1 MAKTCFYCG
10 RELAPGQ
17 RCSCRGTSSS
27 AGSTAVTS
35 GSSGSSASAS
45 PDSATHSS
53 TAGTYDAGSASGY
66 SSDST
71 HSSAAPDYSSCSAD
85 PSHYSKKASKKT
97 KQVWN
102 HAGSASSGAGTSD
115 GKFSFARFID
125 QVRTKFPSISKV
137 MRPVMNYIWH
147 PVSTIQNR
155 PQKVSVPKVLIIN
168 TIFATFT
175 SLMVLFTNRTNSPF
189 LGMLISLL
197 FGKTDLFSAHPF
209 IAFGTISVILWFSV
223 LLLAMCFFVTSRFAN
238 RRLSYLRALDT
249 VTMSS
254 IYLCFADVLIFFSVL
269 LGTQG
274 AFTLIFVALVI
285 MGITHFVSLKQDL
298 MLTDNAAF
306 NMLAASY
313 LMFYCLAQ
321 LGIIIIIRIANSF

>member
-10 RELAPGQ
+10 KELAPGQ

-27 AGSTAVTS
+27 AGTSS
-35 GSSGSSASAS
+35 GSSGASAS
-45 PDSATHSS
+45 TNGAASAGAAYDTGSS
-53 TAGTYDAGSASGY
+53 SGY
-66 SSDST
+66 A
-71 HSSAAPDYSSCSAD
+71 SAAAHSTTPPDYSSCSAD
-85 PSHYSKKASKKT
+85 PNQYRKKSSKKT

-102 HAGSASSGAGTSD
+102 HAGAASSGAGASD
-115 GKFSFARFID
+115 CKFSFARFID
-125 QVRTKFPSISKV
+125 QVRSKFPSISKV

-168 TIFATFT
+168 SIFAAFT

-223 LLLAMCFFVTSRFAN
+223 LLLAMCFSVTSRFAN
-238 RRLSYLRALDT
+238 RKLPYLRALDT

-254 IYLCFADVLIFFSVL
+254 IYMCFADVLIFFSVL

-285 MGITHFVSLKQDL
+285 MGITHYVSLKQDL

-306 NMLAASY
+306 NMLAVSY
-313 LMFYCLAQ
+313 LFFYLLAQ
-321 LGIIIIIRIANSF
+321 LGISIIIRIANAL

>member
-10 RELAPGQ
+10 KELAPGQ

-27 AGSTAVTS
+27 AGTSS
-35 GSSGSSASAS
+35 GSSGASAS
-45 PDSATHSS
+45 TNGAASAGAAYDTGSS
-53 TAGTYDAGSASGY
+53 SGY
-66 SSDST
+66 A
-71 HSSAAPDYSSCSAD
+71 SAAAHSTTPPDYSSCSAD
-85 PSHYSKKASKKT
+85 PNQYRKKSSKKT

-102 HAGSASSGAGTSD
+102 HAGAASSGAGASD
-115 GKFSFARFID
+115 CKFSFARFID
-125 QVRTKFPSISKV
+125 QARSKFPSISKV

-147 PVSTIQNR
+147 PVTTIQNR

-168 TIFATFT
+168 SIFAAFT

-223 LLLAMCFFVTSRFAN
+223 LLLAMCFSVTSRFAN
-238 RRLSYLRALDT
+238 RKLPYLRALDT

-254 IYLCFADVLIFFSVL
+254 IYMCFADVLIFFSVL

-285 MGITHFVSLKQDL
+285 MGITHYVSLKQDL

-306 NMLAASY
+306 NMLAVSY
-313 LMFYCLAQ
+313 LFFYLLAQ
-321 LGIIIIIRIANSF
+321 LGISIIIRIANAL

>member
-10 RELAPGQ
+10 KELAPGQ

-27 AGSTAVTS
+27 SGASSGTS
-35 GSSGSSASAS
+35 GSSSSAASTDASSSASS
-45 PDSATHSS
+45 G
-53 TAGTYDAGSASGY
+53 TAYDTGSSGY
-66 SSDST
+66 STAAHST
-71 HSSAAPDYSSCSAD
+71 TPPDYSSCSAD
-85 PSHYSKKASKKT
+85 PTHYSKKASKKT

-102 HAGSASSGAGTSD
+102 HAGSASSGAGESD
-115 GKFSFARFID
+115 CKFSFARFID
-125 QVRTKFPSISKV
+125 QVRSKFPSISKV

-168 TIFATFT
+168 SIFAAFT

-223 LLLAMCFFVTSRFAN
+223 LLLAMCFSVTSRFAN
-238 RRLSYLRALDT
+238 RKLPYLRALDT

-254 IYLCFADVLIFFSVL
+254 IYMCFADVLIFFSVL

-274 AFTLIFVALVI
+274 AFTLIFLALVI
-285 MGITHFVSLKQDL
+285 MGITHYVSLKQDL

-306 NMLAASY
+306 NMLAVSY
-313 LMFYCLAQ
+313 LFFYLLAQ
-321 LGIIIIIRIANSF
+321 LGISIIIRIANAL

>member
-10 RELAPGQ
+10 KELEPGQ

-27 AGSTAVTS
+27 ANSTA
-35 GSSGSSASAS
+35 GSSGSASASSASA
-45 PDSATHSS
+45 AHSS

-102 HAGSASSGAGTSD
+102 HAGAASSGAGASD
-115 GKFSFARFID
+115 CKFSFARFID
-125 QVRTKFPSISKV
+125 QVRSKFPSISKV
-137 MRPVMNYIWH
+137 LRPVMNYIWH

-168 TIFATFT
+168 SIFATFT

-223 LLLAMCFFVTSRFAN
+223 LLLAMCFSVTSRFAN
-238 RRLSYLRALDT
+238 RKLPYLRALDT

-254 IYLCFADVLIFFSVL
+254 IYMCFADVLIFFSVL

-285 MGITHFVSLKQDL
+285 MGITHYVSLKQDL

-306 NMLAASY
+306 NMLAVSY
-313 LMFYCLAQ
+313 LFFYLLAQ
-321 LGIIIIIRIANSF
+321 LGISIIIRIANAL

>member
-10 RELAPGQ
+10 KELEPGQ
-17 RCSCRGTSSS
+17 RCSCRGTTSS
-27 AGSTAVTS
+27 AGSTAGSS
-35 GSSGSSASAS
+35 GSSGVSASAS
-45 PDSATHSS
+45 PDSATHTS
-53 TAGTYDAGSASGY
+53 TP
-66 SSDST
+66 
-71 HSSAAPDYSSCSAD
+71 PDYSSCSAD
-85 PSHYSKKASKKT
+85 PNQYRKKSSKKT

-102 HAGSASSGAGTSD
+102 HAGAASSGAGASD
-115 GKFSFARFID
+115 CKFSFARFID
-125 QVRTKFPSISKV
+125 QVRSKFPSISKV
-137 MRPVMNYIWH
+137 LRPVMNYIWH

-168 TIFATFT
+168 SIFAAFT

-223 LLLAMCFFVTSRFAN
+223 LLLAMCFSVTSRFAN
-238 RRLSYLRALDT
+238 RKLPYLRALDT

-254 IYLCFADVLIFFSVL
+254 IYMCFADVLIFFSVL

-285 MGITHFVSLKQDL
+285 MGITHYVSLKQDL

-306 NMLAASY
+306 NMLAVSY
-313 LMFYCLAQ
+313 LFFYLLAQ
-321 LGIIIIIRIANSF
+321 LGISIIIRIANSF

>member
-10 RELAPGQ
+10 KELAPGQ

-27 AGSTAVTS
+27 AGTSS
-35 GSSGSSASAS
+35 GSSGASAS
-45 PDSATHSS
+45 TNGAASAG
-53 TAGTYDAGSASGY
+53 ATYDTGSSSGY
-66 SSDST
+66 A
-71 HSSAAPDYSSCSAD
+71 SAAAHSTTPPDYSSCSAD
-85 PSHYSKKASKKT
+85 PNQYRKKSSKKT

-102 HAGSASSGAGTSD
+102 HAGAASSGAGASD
-115 GKFSFARFID
+115 CKFSFARFID
-125 QVRTKFPSISKV
+125 QVRSKFPSISKV

-155 PQKVSVPKVLIIN
+155 PQKVSIPKVLIIN
-168 TIFATFT
+168 SIFAAFT

-223 LLLAMCFFVTSRFAN
+223 LLLAMCFSVTSRFAN
-238 RRLSYLRALDT
+238 RKLPYLRALDT

-254 IYLCFADVLIFFSVL
+254 IYMCFADVLIFFSVL

-285 MGITHFVSLKQDL
+285 MGITHYVSLKQDL

-306 NMLAASY
+306 NMLAVSY
-313 LMFYCLAQ
+313 LFFYLLAQ
-321 LGIIIIIRIANSF
+321 LGISIIIRIANAL

>member
-10 RELAPGQ
+10 KELAPGQ
-17 RCSCRGTSSS
+17 RCSCRGTSSPASGTAGS
-27 AGSTAVTS
+27 AGASATEAS
-35 GSSGSSASAS
+35 SADSSSGSTS
-45 PDSATHSS
+45 HSS
-53 TAGTYDAGSASGY
+53 TP
-66 SSDST
+66 
-71 HSSAAPDYSSCSAD
+71 PDYSSCSAD

-102 HAGSASSGAGTSD
+102 HADSGSSAGSSNCR
-115 GKFSFARFID
+115 FSFARFID
-125 QVRTKFPSISKV
+125 QARTKFPSVSKV
-137 MRPVMNYIWH
+137 LRPVMNYIWH

-155 PQKVSVPKVLIIN
+155 SQKVSIPKVLIIN
-168 TIFATFT
+168 SIFATFT
-175 SLMVLFTNRTNSPF
+175 SLMVLFTNKTNSPF

-238 RRLSYLRALDT
+238 RKLSYLRALDT

-254 IYLCFADVLIFFSVL
+254 IYMCFADILIFFSVP

-285 MGITHFVSLKQDL
+285 MGITHYVSLKQDL

-306 NMLAASY
+306 NMLAVSY
-313 LMFYCLAQ
+313 LFFYLLAQ
-321 LGIIIIIRIANSF
+321 IGIAVIIRIANAL